1 MLIACVIEF
10 LRLPLKNK
18 LKNIMKKLLLIITA
32 TILLSCSTEDNNTNR
47 EVAPLPNTTCAC
59 VKIEEYATSATDY
72 TVWIPTGIVS
82 PSDYPCSQ
90 NGYTQ
95 FLYSYLSGTGN
106 TVRVRFRVHCE

>member
-1 MLIACVIEF
+1 
-10 LRLPLKNK
+10 
-18 LKNIMKKLLLIITA
+18 MKKLLVISLT
-32 TILLSCSTEDNNTNR
+32 TLTLSCSTEESR
-47 EVAPLPNTTCAC
+47 LGEPLPNTTCAC
-59 VKIEEYATSATDY
+59 VKIEEYATSATNF
-72 TVWIPTGIVS
+72 TVWTATGNIT

>member
-1 MLIACVIEF
+1 
-10 LRLPLKNK
+10 
-18 LKNIMKKLLLIITA
+18 MKKLLLITL
-32 TILLSCSTEDNNTNR
+32 TILTLSCSTEDSSNR
-47 EVAPLPNTTCAC
+47 LGEPLPNTTCAC

-72 TVWIPTGIVS
+72 TVWTPTGIVS

>member
-1 MLIACVIEF
+1 
-10 LRLPLKNK
+10 
-18 LKNIMKKLLLIITA
+18 MKKLLLITL
-32 TILLSCSTEDNNTNR
+32 TILTLSCSTEENNR
-47 EVAPLPNTTCAC
+47 LGEPLPNTTCAC

-72 TVWIPTGIVS
+72 TVWLPTGIIS

-106 TVRVRFRVHCE
+106 TVRVRFRIHCE

>member
-1 MLIACVIEF
+1 
-10 LRLPLKNK
+10 
-18 LKNIMKKLLLIITA
+18 MKKLLLIA
-32 TILLSCSTEDNNTNR
+32 LTILTLSCSTEESR
-47 EVAPLPNTTCAC
+47 LGEPLPNTTCAC

-72 TVWIPTGIVS
+72 TVWTPTGIVS

>member
-1 MLIACVIEF
+1 
-10 LRLPLKNK
+10 
-18 LKNIMKKLLLIITA
+18 MKKLLLITL
-32 TILLSCSTEDNNTNR
+32 TILTLSCSTEENNR
-47 EVAPLPNTTCAC
+47 LGEPLPNATCAC
-59 VKIEEYATSATDY
+59 VKIEEYATSATNF
-72 TVWIPTGIVS
+72 TVWTATGIIS